1 MTLDL
6 LPLPLPTLPG
16 SVSGIVAA
24 DFSDPDRHV
33 MTVQCSG
40 CYATKTGIPIIAAG
54 WALFPGGNYPGY
66 HDDGVRLCRDC
77 RKACGCYA
85 CERTGR

>member
-1 MTLDL
+1 MTADL

-16 SVSGIVAA
+16 YVHGIVAA
-24 DFSDPDRHV
+24 DPEWRSC
-33 MTVQCSG
+33 TVQCDG
-40 CYATKTGIPIIAAG
+40 CLATKTDVPIVACG
-54 WALFPGGNYPGY
+54 WAIFLCGNYPGY
-66 HDDGVRLCRDC
+66 HPDERLCRDC